1 MSCRNLRDKSIIGK
15 ASVISTQAV
24 AFRAEEKDVF
34 ASLLQGRKK
43 FSFRGRSHPLAWPHM
58 SDMTQDPSPFAGV
71 SLRQRTGADLA
82 SLAELWVASWQEAM
96 PEIDFSARRTWFL
109 DRLNE
114 LEIAGAVTIC
124 AFDTSNQ
131 LLGFVNFDPASGY
144 LDQIAVAPDAKGSGA
159 ARLLL
164 AEARRL
170 SQGGVT
176 LEVNQ
181 DNPRALR
188 FYEREGFE
196 KFGEAVNPISGLK
209 TWRLRLAK
217 NTSAS

>member
-1 MSCRNLRDKSIIGK
+1 
-15 ASVISTQAV
+15 
-24 AFRAEEKDVF
+24 
-34 ASLLQGRKK
+34 
-43 FSFRGRSHPLAWPHM
+43 M
-58 SDMTQDPSPFAGV
+58 SDVTRHPSPIAG
-71 SLRQRTGADLA
+71 LRLRPRTGADAA
-82 SLAELWVASWQEAM
+82 SLAGLWVASWQEAM
-96 PEIDFSARRTWFL
+96 PGIDFLARKSWFV

-114 LEIAGAVTIC
+114 LETAGAVTIC
-124 AFDTSNQ
+124 AFDGSDR
-131 LLGFVNFDPASGY
+131 LLGFVNFDPATAY

-170 SQGGVT
+170 SPIGLT

-196 KFGEAVNPISGLK
+196 KIAEGTNPLSGLK
-209 TWRLRLAK
+209 TWRLGFSK
-217 NTSAS
+217 IPSGP

>member
-1 MSCRNLRDKSIIGK
+1 MYWPLW
-15 ASVISTQAV
+15 
-24 AFRAEEKDVF
+24 
-34 ASLLQGRKK
+34 LQRRKK
-43 FSFRGRSHPLAWPHM
+43 FSFRGRSHPWVWLRM
-58 SDMTQDPSPFAGV
+58 SDMTQHPSPIAGV
-71 SLRQRTGADLA
+71 SLRQRTGTDLA
-82 SLAELWVASWQEAM
+82 SLAELWVASWQETM
-96 PEIDFSARRTWFL
+96 PEIDFSARKTWFV
-109 DRLNE
+109 DHLNE
-114 LEIAGAVTIC
+114 LELAGAVTIC
-124 AFDTSNQ
+124 AFDGSNR

-209 TWRLRLAK
+209 TWRLRLPQ
-217 NTSAS
+217 NSSGT